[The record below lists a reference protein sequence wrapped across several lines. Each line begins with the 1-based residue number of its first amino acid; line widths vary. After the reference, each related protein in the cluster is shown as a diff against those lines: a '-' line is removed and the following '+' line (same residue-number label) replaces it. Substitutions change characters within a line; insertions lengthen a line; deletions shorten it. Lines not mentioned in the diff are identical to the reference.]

1 MSLVIMGRA
10 TAEDT
15 QRLTSLSDLTTP
27 RAGVRTRGGL
37 GVRASRGYSFGI
49 STLEF
54 QWGNKLLETE
64 LPTTTHQV

>member
-27 RAGVRTRGGL
+27 RAGVRARGGR
-37 GVRASRGYSFGI
+37 GVRLGGVSWSPAGRGYNIPVLS
-49 STLEF
+49 LELTA
-54 QWGNKLLETE
+54 KLE
-64 LPTTTHQV
+64 P